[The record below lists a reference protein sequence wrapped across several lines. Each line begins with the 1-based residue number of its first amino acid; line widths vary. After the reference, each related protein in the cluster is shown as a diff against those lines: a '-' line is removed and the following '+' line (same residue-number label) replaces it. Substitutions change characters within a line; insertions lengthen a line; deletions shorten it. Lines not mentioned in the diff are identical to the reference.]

1 MSGVEVIV
9 LGVAAGVAITAGSSY
24 YLKRRRAKRLRLRI
38 FKKDFSKF
46 KSKRF
51 DPETGVLKTLEL
63 WLKYI
68 DSTGYLQ
75 QGVFRISARQK
86 ILKQLTQQANEGKKI
101 KFEKFEDGAHVCAG
115 LIKLFFRE
123 MPECLVSFSL
133 YKEFMDIQK
142 NENDDN
148 IWIEKIQVPLN
159 KLSQRN
165 LKCLK
170 RLLATLYH
178 VHENAEKNL
187 MHAKNLAVVFGPCLI
202 FSPSPTEALTFLNDC
217 SAINS
222 LVERLILY
230 STKIRL
236 DIKPEPTKKEKKKD

>member
-101 KFEKFEDGAHVCAG
+101 KFEKFCNSEPLINKSKLTKEVC
-115 LIKLFFRE
+115 
-123 MPECLVSFSL
+123 
-133 YKEFMDIQK
+133 
-142 NENDDN
+142 
-148 IWIEKIQVPLN
+148 
-159 KLSQRN
+159 
-165 LKCLK
+165 
-170 RLLATLYH
+170 
-178 VHENAEKNL
+178 
-187 MHAKNLAVVFGPCLI
+187 
-202 FSPSPTEALTFLNDC
+202 
-217 SAINS
+217 
-222 LVERLILY
+222 
-230 STKIRL
+230 
-236 DIKPEPTKKEKKKD
+236 